1 MAMCLVFR
9 MLYLYLIFTT
19 CTKEYP
25 FKYYLEILGG
35 GGGLKHLE
43 KHTLILTFA
52 KLSSSWQ
59 LSAS

>member
-19 CTKEYP
+19 YTTDYL

-35 GGGLKHLE
+35 GGGVKHLE
-43 KHTLILTFA
+43 KHTLVLTFA
-52 KLSSSWQ
+52 KLSSCWQ